1 MGREATINVSL
12 TPQQLRLVRQRV
24 RSGGYASA
32 SEVIREGLRV
42 LFKHDQAH
50 DTKPAGSLKDRLA
63 AGYKACARQDRAIAR
78 EWAQLGEAWPNE

>member
-42 LFKHDQAH
+42 LFKHDHAH
-50 DTKPAGSLKDRLA
+50 DTKTSRSLDDRLV
-63 AGYKACARQDRAIAR
+63 AGYKACAQQDRAMVQ